1 MKTDDGTLTTEQYK
15 LLEELEN
22 MPKEDIDTVDIPE
35 VLEVKNPRRGA
46 YYPRPQKRD
55 NT

>member
-22 MPKEDIDTVDIPE
+22 MAEEDIDTVDIPE

-46 YYPRPQKRD
+46 YYPRPQKRE